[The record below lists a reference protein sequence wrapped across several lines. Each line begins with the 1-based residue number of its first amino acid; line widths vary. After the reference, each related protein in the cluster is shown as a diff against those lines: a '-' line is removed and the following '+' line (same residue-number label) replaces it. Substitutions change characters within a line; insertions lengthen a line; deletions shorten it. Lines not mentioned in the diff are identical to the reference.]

1 MRVLFAACA
10 LWLGLAGAAWA
21 QGYVYQPSGLG
32 FVSTEPVAAG
42 QSLRSLILMPTGLI
56 TLGEVYVESQVS
68 DDMFTYWRGTFNRGT
83 YYYDSYSGYWKP
95 GPVEYRRAFLSF
107 QGSMVEGWT
116 RVFGSLV
123 DYNNFFGQD
132 GVLYKRVNIER
143 NRHRKTNNRRKIV
156 YTYFV
161 NMDTGERS
169 DSGSLPYL
177 VIGNADK
184 DWLDEQM
191 RKQEDLYRSIV
202 REDPAFPDWRSEA
215 FQAPTEVV
223 VANGKADS
231 DQLNLLQLIEQE
243 TGAVQVEGSN

>member
-1 MRVLFAACA
+1 MRVVIAVCA
-10 LWLGLAGAAWA
+10 LWLMLGGAALA

-32 FVSTEPVAAG
+32 FVSTEPVSSG
-42 QSLRSLILMPTGLI
+42 EYVRSLILMPTGLI
-56 TLGEVYVESQVS
+56 TLGEVYVDGQES

-83 YYYDSYSGYWKP
+83 YYYDAYSGYWKP
-95 GPVEYRRAFLSF
+95 GPVEYRRSLLTF
-107 QGSMVEGWT
+107 QGEVIEGWT

-143 NRHRKTNNRRKIV
+143 NRHRKTNNRRKII

-161 NMDTGERS
+161 NMETGERS

-177 VIGNADK
+177 VIGDASK
-184 DWLDEQM
+184 DWLEEQM

-202 REDPAFPDWRSEA
+202 RQDPAFPDWRSEA
-215 FQAPTEVV
+215 FTAPEEVV
-223 VANGKADS
+223 VANGKADAE
-231 DQLNLLQLIEQE
+231 QLNLLQLIEAE
-243 TGAVQVEGSN
+243 TGAVDVQGGN